1 MRNMTL
7 EEQIQEA
14 LKGVNYPG
22 YSRDIVSFGLV
33 KGVAAANGSAGI
45 DLELTTHNPEVAAQ
59 LKTECEAAVKAV
71 DGIERAMVQI
81 KMPPAGQAP
90 AGGGQA
96 KPNRIPGINKVIAVA
111 SGKGGEG
118 KSTCSVNHA
127 CALAQTGG
135 EVACSIATSTAPA
148 CR

>member
-1 MRNMTL
+1 MTL

-71 DGIERAMVQI
+71 KLAAE
-81 KMPPAGQAP
+81 
-90 AGGGQA
+90 
-96 KPNRIPGINKVIAVA
+96 
-111 SGKGGEG
+111 S
-118 KSTCSVNHA
+118 SVETGA
-127 CALAQTGG
+127 IFDFFGAAALAAAAHA
-135 EVACSIATSTAPA
+135 EAR
-148 CR
+148 CRGHRVPPSC